1 MMSKRGKLIVFSA
14 PSGSGKTTIVRAL
27 LKRPELNLAFSI
39 SATSR
44 PPRGEEVDGKDYYF
58 LSQKEFEQ
66 NIRDGAFLEWEE
78 VYPGQHYGTLLEEVN
93 RLLEEGKNV
102 VFDIDVIGGLN
113 IKKQFNDEALALFV
127 QPPSIEVLAQRLEQ
141 RGTDSSEKIHMRL
154 EKARLEL
161 SQAPNFDHAVI
172 NESLDQAIEQAHELI
187 LNHIA

>member
-44 PPRGEEVDGKDYYF
+44 TPRGQEVDGKDYYF

>member
-27 LKRPELNLAFSI
+27 LKRPELNLAFSV

-44 PPRGEEVDGKDYYF
+44 PPRGQEVDGKDYYF
-58 LSQKEFEQ
+58 LSQKKFEQ

-113 IKKQFNDEALALFV
+113 LKKQFNDEALALFV

-172 NESLDQAIEQAHELI
+172 NESIDQAIEQAHKLI

>member
-27 LKRPELNLAFSI
+27 LKRPELNLAYSI

-44 PPRGEEVDGKDYYF
+44 PPRGQEVDGKDYYF

>member
-187 LNHIA
+187 LNHIT

>member
-127 QPPSIEVLAQRLEQ
+127 QPPSVEVLAQRLEQ

>member
-127 QPPSIEVLAQRLEQ
+127 QPPSVEVLAQRLEQ

-187 LNHIA
+187 LNHIT

>member
-44 PPRGEEVDGKDYYF
+44 PPRGQEVDGKDYYF

-127 QPPSIEVLAQRLEQ
+127 QPPSVEVLAQRLEQ